1 MCLQKKSEPANFGI
15 FCIIFS
21 TSMTCEFVL
30 FFQVTN
36 AVYLA
41 LSKITTGDLLMN
53 EFVIFYSL
61 LPCYLGCLWILL
73 TVPKRL
79 LQVLKPNNFVFN
91 RKIHIAI
98 KQPLHTN
105 RQNFRSFDYA
115 CTSRHF
121 VFVLWCNLKKGGF
134 VVLKGKIRKYSL

>member
-41 LSKITTGDLLMN
+41 S
-53 EFVIFYSL
+53 
-61 LPCYLGCLWILL
+61 CYLGCLWILL